1 MGVPIS
7 ENKTLPVESCPL
19 CGEKETSRGFIN
31 FDRLH
36 NLPGSFPVREC
47 SGCSSL
53 YLKEAP
59 SDPGAY
65 YPEGTYYS
73 TYESNTSELKAK
85 RKLIEL
91 FYSGRKSRG
100 FAYLLLYPL
109 RGRVQGIPDFV
120 PGGKVLDIGCGFGL
134 LLDLLKEA
142 GWETHGVD
150 VSERAIE
157 LVKRKGHHGISGE
170 LRAGHF
176 GSGYF
181 DAVIMSH
188 SIEHLREP
196 REYLALAHEML
207 KPGGQLV
214 VLAPNARSLGLKL
227 FGRAWAPIETPRHL
241 FVPSPKALI
250 RMLRAAGFRA
260 ESLKYTGSNWSQ
272 SLDYL
277 FNGRYTPGS
286 FFYRPFVSISL
297 EALAQALNLLR
308 LGDSFQIKARK
319 GPSDAR

>member
-1 MGVPIS
+1 MNS
-7 ENKTLPVESCPL
+7 KKTTLPVESCPL
-19 CGEKETSRGFIN
+19 CGEKETSRGFMN

-36 NLPGSFPVREC
+36 SLPGSFPVREC

-59 SDPGAY
+59 RDPGAY
-65 YPEGTYYS
+65 YPEGEYYS
-73 TYESNTSELKAK
+73 TYESNTSELRAK

-91 FYSGRKSRG
+91 FYSGGRNRG
-100 FAYLLLYPL
+100 LLYLLLYPL
-109 RGRVQGIPDFV
+109 RGRVQGVPDYV
-120 PGGKVLDIGCGFGL
+120 PGGRVLDIGCGFGL

-142 GWETHGVD
+142 GWETHGID
-150 VSERAIE
+150 ISARAIE
-157 LVKRKGHHGISGE
+157 LVKKKGHNGVSGE
-170 LRAGHF
+170 LKAGHF
-176 GSGYF
+176 DSGYF

-188 SIEHLREP
+188 SIEHLKSP
-196 REYLALAHEML
+196 REYLSLAHEML
-207 KPGGQLV
+207 RPGGQII
-214 VLAPNARSLGLKL
+214 VLAPNARSLGFRF

-241 FVPSPKALI
+241 FVPSPKAMTGL
-250 RMLRAAGFRA
+250 LKDAGFKT

-277 FNGRYTPGS
+277 LNGRYRPGS
-286 FFYRPFVSISL
+286 FFYKPFVSLPL
-297 EALAQALNLLR
+297 EALAQALNLLH

>member
-1 MGVPIS
+1 MGAVTS
-7 ENKTLPVESCPL
+7 WKKSLLVEGCPV
-19 CGEKETSRGFIN
+19 CGEKETSRGFMN

-59 SDPGAY
+59 PDPAAY
-65 YPEGTYYS
+65 YPEGEYYS
-73 TYESNTSELKAK
+73 TYESNTSELRAK

-91 FYSGRKSRG
+91 FYSGNRSLG
-100 FAYLLLYPL
+100 FAYLLFYPL
-109 RGRVQGIPDFV
+109 KGRVQGIPDYV
-120 PGGKVLDIGCGFGL
+120 PGGRVLDIGCGFGL

-142 GWETHGVD
+142 GWETHGID
-150 VSERAIE
+150 VSARAIE
-157 LVKRKGHHGISGE
+157 LVRRKGHNGVSGE
-170 LRAGHF
+170 LRAGRF
-176 GSGYF
+176 DAGYF

-188 SIEHLREP
+188 LIEHLRDP
-196 REYLALAHEML
+196 REYLALAREML
-207 KPGGQLV
+207 KPGGQLI
-214 VLAPNARSLGLKL
+214 VLAPNARSLGARL

-241 FVPSPKALI
+241 FVPSPKALVK
-250 RMLRAAGFRA
+250 MLRAAGFRA

-277 FNGRYTPGS
+277 LNGRYTPGS
-286 FFYRPFVSISL
+286 VFYRPFVSIPL